1 MLLLTCIHWFM
12 RFSWLKFVH
21 ECSFMA
27 VHFCGYLQ
35 VELMEV
41 LLTFWRTWARHLVRM
56 QPLVKSA

>member
-1 MLLLTCIHWFM
+1 MVKVCY
-12 RFSWLKFVH
+12 